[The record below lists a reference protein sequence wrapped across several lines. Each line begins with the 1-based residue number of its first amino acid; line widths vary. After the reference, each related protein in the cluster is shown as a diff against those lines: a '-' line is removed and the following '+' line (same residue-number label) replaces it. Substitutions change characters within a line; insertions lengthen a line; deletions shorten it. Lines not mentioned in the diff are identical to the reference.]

1 MHRSGFR
8 SVFLAL
14 VAAAGTGVL
23 QAQASGPPV
32 TAADVRFMQEMTA
45 HHRQAV
51 EMTALLRARTR
62 NPRLRSL
69 AERIEISQA
78 DELAMMRRWLAKH
91 GASAAPAGG
100 HDMAAHGGHATT
112 SDGAMPSMPGMLTA
126 AEMRTLAAARG
137 TRFDRLFLTGMIK
150 HHEGA
155 LAMVSALQATPGA
168 AQESSV
174 NSFVTEVDTDQR
186 AEIARMRRLLS
197 GR

>member
-8 SVFLAL
+8 SAVLTLMA
-14 VAAAGTGVL
+14 VVGAGVL
-23 QAQASGPPV
+23 QAQAAGPPI
-32 TAADVRFMQEMTA
+32 TEADVRFMQEMTA

-62 NPRLRSL
+62 NPRMRSL
-69 AERIEISQA
+69 AERIEVSQA
-78 DELAMMRRWLAKH
+78 DELAMMRRWLEKH
-91 GASAAPAGG
+91 GGAAASAGS
-100 HDMAAHGGHATT
+100 HDMTSHPGHTMTA
-112 SDGAMPSMPGMLTA
+112 DGAMPSMPGMLTT

-137 TRFDRLFLTGMIK
+137 ARFDRLFLTGMIK

-174 NSFVTEVDTDQR
+174 NSFVIEVDTDQR
-186 AEIARMRRLLS
+186 AEIARMRRMLS
-197 GR
+197 GK